1 MRKLLPLLGGVIG
14 LVIIL
19 AYLNFAFGWV
29 MLSQRLSLLLALA
42 IGPVAAIGTLSLSED
57 LSKFFDKPTIR
68 LGSVFLVVSFA
79 ILTLMITM
87 QQAIFA
93 EYRQLL
99 DASGAAEPAAPLRE
113 AFSLVNHVQLGADVA
128 FDIFYSIGVVFISSA
143 LVRGSGLARL
153 IGAYGLLAGA
163 GVFALNIWYFPKPPA
178 EMGSIDLGP
187 ASIAWWI
194 ALFVLSA
201 QLEKRENPNDA

>member
-1 MRKLLPLLGGVIG
+1 MRKLLPLLGGVVG

-57 LSKFFDKPTIR
+57 LSKFFDRPTIR
-68 LGSVFLVVSFA
+68 VGSVFLVVSFA

-99 DASGAAEPAAPLRE
+99 DASGTAESTAPLKE

-143 LVRGSGLARL
+143 LVRGSGLERL
-153 IGAYGLLAGA
+153 IGTYGLVVGA
-163 GVFALNIWYFPKPPA
+163 SLLALNIWYFPKPPA

-187 ASIAWWI
+187 ATIVWWV

-201 QLEKRENPNDA
+201 QLDKRENPDDV

>member
-42 IGPVAAIGTLSLSED
+42 IGPVAAIGTLSLSET

-68 LGSVFLVVSFA
+68 LGSIFLVVGFA
-79 ILTLMITM
+79 ILTLMIAM
-87 QQAIFA
+87 QKAIFS

-99 DASGAAEPAAPLRE
+99 DASGTAEPTAPLKE

-143 LVRGSGLARL
+143 LVRGSGLAQL

-163 GVFALNIWYFPKPPA
+163 GLFALNIWYFPKPPA

>member
-42 IGPVAAIGTLSLSED
+42 IGPVAAIGTLSLSET

-68 LGSVFLVVSFA
+68 LGSIFLVVGFA
-79 ILTLMITM
+79 ILTLMIAM

-99 DASGAAEPAAPLRE
+99 DASGTAEPTAPLKE

-143 LVRGSGLARL
+143 LVRGSGLERL
-153 IGAYGLLAGA
+153 IGIYGLVVGA
-163 GVFALNIWYFPKPPA
+163 GLLALNIWYFPKPPA

-187 ASIAWWI
+187 ATIAWWI

-201 QLEKRENPNDA
+201 QLDKRENPDDV

>member
-42 IGPVAAIGTLSLSED
+42 IGPVAAIGTLSLSET

-68 LGSVFLVVSFA
+68 LGSIFLVVGFA
-79 ILTLMITM
+79 ILTLMIAM

-93 EYRQLL
+93 DYRQIL

-178 EMGSIDLGP
+178 EMESIDLGP
-187 ASIAWWI
+187 ATLAWWI

-201 QLEKRENPNDA
+201 QLDKRENPDYV

>member
-1 MRKLLPLLGGVIG
+1 MRKLLPHIGGVIG
-14 LVIIL
+14 LVILL

-42 IGPVAAIGTLSLSED
+42 IGPVAAIGTLSLSET
-57 LSKFFDKPTIR
+57 LSEFFDKPTIR
-68 LGSVFLVVSFA
+68 MGSIFLVIGFA
-79 ILTLMITM
+79 ILTLMIAM

-99 DASGAAEPAAPLRE
+99 GASGAAEPTAPLRE

-128 FDIFYSIGVVFISSA
+128 FDIFYAMGVVFISSA

-153 IGAYGLLAGA
+153 IGTYGLVVGA
-163 GVFALNIWYFPKPPA
+163 GLLALNIWYFPKPPA
-178 EMGSIDLGP
+178 EMESIDLGP
-187 ASIAWWI
+187 ATIVWWV

-201 QLEKRENPNDA
+201 QLEKREIPDDA

>member
-14 LVIIL
+14 LAIIL

-57 LSKFFDKPTIR
+57 LSKFFDKPTIQ

-87 QQAIFA
+87 QKAIFA

-99 DASGAAEPAAPLRE
+99 DASGSAEPSVPLRE
-113 AFSLVNHVQLGADVA
+113 TFSLVNHVQLGADVA

-178 EMGSIDLGP
+178 EMESIDLGP
-187 ASIAWWI
+187 ATIVWWV

-201 QLEKRENPNDA
+201 QLEKRENPDDV

>member
-1 MRKLLPLLGGVIG
+1 
-14 LVIIL
+14 
-19 AYLNFAFGWV
+19 

-42 IGPVAAIGTLSLSED
+42 IGPVAAIGTLSLSET

-68 LGSVFLVVSFA
+68 LGSIFLVVGFA
-79 ILTLMITM
+79 ILTLMIAM

-93 EYRQLL
+93 DYRQIL

-163 GVFALNIWYFPKPPA
+163 GLFALNIWYFPTPPA
-178 EMGSIDLGP
+178 EMESIDLGP
-187 ASIAWWI
+187 ATIVWWV

-201 QLEKRENPNDA
+201 QLEKRENPDDV

>member
-42 IGPVAAIGTLSLSED
+42 IGPVAAIGTLSLSEA

-68 LGSVFLVVSFA
+68 LGSIFLVVGFA
-79 ILTLMITM
+79 ILTLMIAM

-93 EYRQLL
+93 DYRQIL

-143 LVRGSGLARL
+143 LVRGSGLERL
-153 IGAYGLLAGA
+153 IGIYGLVVGA
-163 GVFALNIWYFPKPPA
+163 GLFALNIWYFPKPPA

-201 QLEKRENPNDA
+201 QLDKRENPDDV

>member
-14 LVIIL
+14 LIIIL

-42 IGPVAAIGTLSLSED
+42 IGPVAAIGTLSLSET
-57 LSKFFDKPTIR
+57 LSEFFDKPTIR
-68 LGSVFLVVSFA
+68 LGSIFLVVGFA
-79 ILTLMITM
+79 ILTLMIAM

-93 EYRQLL
+93 DYRQIL

-143 LVRGSGLARL
+143 LVRGSGLERL
-153 IGAYGLLAGA
+153 IGIYGLVVGA
-163 GVFALNIWYFPKPPA
+163 GLLALNIWYFPKPPA

-201 QLEKRENPNDA
+201 QLEKTRKP

>member
-42 IGPVAAIGTLSLSED
+42 IGPVAAIGTLSLSET

-68 LGSVFLVVSFA
+68 LGSIFLVVGFA
-79 ILTLMITM
+79 ILTLMIAM

-93 EYRQLL
+93 DYRQIL

-163 GVFALNIWYFPKPPA
+163 ALFALNIWYFPKPPA

-187 ASIAWWI
+187 ATIAWWI

-201 QLEKRENPNDA
+201 QLDKRENPDDV

>member
-14 LVIIL
+14 LAIIL

-42 IGPVAAIGTLSLSED
+42 IGPVAAIGTLSLSET

-68 LGSVFLVVSFA
+68 LGSIFLVVGFA

-99 DASGAAEPAAPLRE
+99 GASGAAEPTAPLRE

-163 GVFALNIWYFPKPPA
+163 GLFALNIWYFPKPPA
-178 EMGSIDLGP
+178 EMESIDLGP
-187 ASIAWWI
+187 ATIVWWV

-201 QLEKRENPNDA
+201 QLEKRENPDDV